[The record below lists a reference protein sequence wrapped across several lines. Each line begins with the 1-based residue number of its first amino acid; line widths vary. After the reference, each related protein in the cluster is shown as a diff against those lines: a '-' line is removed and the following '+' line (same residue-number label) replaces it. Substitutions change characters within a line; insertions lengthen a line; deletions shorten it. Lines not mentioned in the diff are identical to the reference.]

1 MNKIRNLII
10 DTSDMPSEQIVRKLT
25 VEGDVGSSFLLLV
38 LQPGA
43 TYYDFLTE
51 TFETGHNDTNN
62 NLVVHM
68 NSLRYQKNIIFP
80 SGSGDYII
88 KLIALPG
95 TEVDGDSNKHTI
107 IQSLTKIATNATIT
121 FQAATA
127 NTNNYDA
134 FPTTTSQAEP
144 EQSAKKSIAWTIS
157 NRSDNASYAYGLKEI
172 NQGEYEIDG
181 KAWYFQAT
189 DTVDGAVTSSFT
201 VKVDDTT
208 DIAAGMII
216 TGGTGLSGTPTVT
229 NVDTTTKTL
238 TLSTAQT
245 FSNGITLTFRAYGRE
260 AIYNAIGVALEFPF
274 AGHYEPIELR
284 KTVRAD
290 GSSTEATDGSSTNI
304 ALNGTYGIAGGNT
317 VRFLG
322 LGVDN
327 ETATT
332 VSTVSTSHETQ
343 GIITVSRAQVLE
355 DATELLFV
363 GTHQTID
370 IFQEVKISN
379 HGTTNRTINLDLDK
393 FLAVGVSGL

>member
-38 LQPGA
+38 LQPGG

-95 TEVDGDSNKHTI
+95 TEVDGDGNKHTI

-201 VKVDDTT
+201 VKVGDTT

-370 IFQEVKISN
+370 VFQEVKISN